1 MINITRLW
9 TGAEQPADHLRYGQG
24 HGHGRFAGGAAE
36 SCAPASSR
44 MRKPIV
50 VWNITRTC
58 NLKCVHCYA
67 DASARK
73 FKGELDWEQCC
84 AVIDDLAD
92 YKVNAL
98 LFSGGEPL
106 VHPRFMEL
114 LERATGKGL
123 KVTISTNG
131 TRITPEAAARFKE
144 LGVAYVGISLDG
156 IGAVHDKFRGV
167 EGSFEQAVR
176 GFRLCSEVGQ
186 KTGLRLTLTRNN
198 VQCMGQ
204 ILDFI
209 DANDIQR
216 VCFYHLVPTG
226 RGVEVQTLTQEEARN
241 AMDTLIARVEEWK
254 AEGKNREVL
263 TVTQPADG
271 IYLLLRQLRED
282 VLKALGRILG
292 HAAAG
297 IIALPH
303 GKLCRAVEGQRRVV
317 CVDPRRVFLRPHPFP
332 RKIMRR
338 QKTNGKIIGLVRNL
352 RHRVQRILVAVGQRG
367 DGRLL
372 AWVLSI
378 KASRGKLTTQPPAQ
392 HAQLSALDERRHR
405 HGQRGILRNFRQE
418 ICLGVQIRHQFAAVP
433 HQKEVNVVVVIVDGV
448 EQPQQAAL
456 HSPKL
461 HRLGEDENGV
471 FHLCFFLSI
480 DRLCKST

>member
-24 HGHGRFAGGAAE
+24 HGHGRSAGGAVE

-44 MRKPIV
+44 VRKPIV

-73 FKGELDWEQCC
+73 FDGELDWDQCC
-84 AVIDDLAD
+84 TVIDDLAD

-106 VHPRFMEL
+106 VHPRFMDL

-131 TRITPEAAARFKE
+131 TRITPESAARFKE

-156 IGAVHDKFRGV
+156 IGAVHDQFRGV
-167 EGSFEQAVR
+167 EGSFDQAVR
-176 GFRLCSEVGQ
+176 GFKLCSDVGQ

-198 VQCMGQ
+198 VQCMEQ

-226 RGVEVQTLTQEEARN
+226 RGVEVQTLTRQEARH

-271 IYLLLRQLRED
+271 IANIDTQGMVHPDQFWQSVTLGNVKNNLFSDLWD
-282 VLKALGRILG
+282 AKAG
-292 HAAAG
+292 AAAEM
-297 IIALPH
+297 LPELR
-303 GKLCRAVEGQRRVV
+303 GSD
-317 CVDPRRVFLRPHPFP
+317 DPLE
-332 RKIMRR
+332 R
-338 QKTNGKIIGLVRNL
+338 QKKIEGRCGRCVHFALCGGGFRTRAAFANGHWYGSDPGCYLTEEEISTPLPE
-352 RHRVQRILVAVGQRG
+352 
-367 DGRLL
+367 
-372 AWVLSI
+372 I
-378 KASRGKLTTQPPAQ
+378 K
-392 HAQLSALDERRHR
+392 
-405 HGQRGILRNFRQE
+405 
-418 ICLGVQIRHQFAAVP
+418 
-433 HQKEVNVVVVIVDGV
+433 
-448 EQPQQAAL
+448 
-456 HSPKL
+456 
-461 HRLGEDENGV
+461 
-471 FHLCFFLSI
+471 
-480 DRLCKST
+480 